1 MVLNM
6 SIGHDQPFKCPAN
19 LLLSLKFFR
28 SPFSDTVFV
37 RDILTC
43 QSHILISVDMLF
55 FDADTHFSIAA
66 NRSLSQSVSQ

>member
-1 MVLNM
+1 MALNM

-43 QSHILISVDMLF
+43 HILISVDMLF

-66 NRSLSQSVSQ
+66 NRSLSQSVSR